1 MAININVLCVM
12 CSLMIATVAMAKATV
27 SIDQQLISSIDDLD
41 QEKSLPLFG
50 GLSIQRIGD
59 GFPSGPRS
67 ADVTILERAV
77 SYLQSH
83 EFKLTMS
90 DDQEENVQGV
100 FSAMIGFNR
109 LFSDRFN

>member
-1 MAININVLCVM
+1 MAMKFTIVCVVM
-12 CSLMIATVAMAKATV
+12 CSFLVATIMAKATV

-67 ADVTILERAV
+67 VDVSILDRAV
-77 SYLQSH
+77 SYFQSH
-83 EFKLTMS
+83 EIKLSMS
-90 DDQEENVQGV
+90 EDKNGNVQGV
-100 FSAMIGFNR
+100 F
-109 LFSDRFN
+109 LH